1 MTITRVL
8 PRLHFGLLA
17 RGRWPLVLVGLL
29 RCSKLRIMV
38 ETSAGPEPLHLPYG
52 QRLRTAVKHWTA
64 VEHFLPSILWSLW
77 LAVIPMQR
85 LTCFLSGR
93 VQGVGMRYAV
103 HDLARNYPVTGFV
116 ENTQDGRVRIVI
128 EGPIEQLDAMLERL
142 LEIAPGHIRMLD
154 RYQSQATG
162 EFQQFVIQRFES

>member
-1 MTITRVL
+1 
-8 PRLHFGLLA
+8 
-17 RGRWPLVLVGLL
+17 
-29 RCSKLRIMV
+29 MV
-38 ETSAGPEPLHLPYG
+38 ETSAGPEPLHVPYG
-52 QRLRTAVKHWTA
+52 QRLRTAVENWTA
-64 VEHFLPSILWSLW
+64 VEPFLPSIQFSGASGLRLSS
-77 LAVIPMQR
+77 MQR

-154 RYQSQATG
+154 RFQTQATG
-162 EFQQFVIQRFES
+162 EFQQFVIHRFES

>member
-1 MTITRVL
+1 
-8 PRLHFGLLA
+8 
-17 RGRWPLVLVGLL
+17 
-29 RCSKLRIMV
+29 
-38 ETSAGPEPLHLPYG
+38 
-52 QRLRTAVKHWTA
+52 
-64 VEHFLPSILWSLW
+64 
-77 LAVIPMQR
+77 MQR

-103 HDLARNYPVTGFV
+103 HDLARHYPVTGFV

-154 RYQSQATG
+154 RFQSQATG
-162 EFQQFVIQRFES
+162 EFQQFVIQRFGS

>member
-1 MTITRVL
+1 MNPGGEGGNVTCREATRSGNEPWGPTQVTLQRIRANGLTQTMVLETPAGAILIRTIPIQL
-8 PRLHFGLLA
+8 P
-17 RGRWPLVLVGLL
+17 PL
-29 RCSKLRIMV
+29 
-38 ETSAGPEPLHLPYG
+38 PFPLSP
-52 QRLRTAVKHWTA
+52 
-64 VEHFLPSILWSLW
+64 F
-77 LAVIPMQR
+77 IPMQR

-116 ENTQDGRVRIVI
+116 ENTQDGRVRMVI